1 MKIFSLLF
9 VFLMILT
16 GCDNV
21 TVEGPSIKI
30 TYNFSTKSEFNDHYL
45 PLQNDHGGIKSWVP
59 SQDRDCP
66 GGKVFTLADGH
77 KATFCPANGDESLF
91 K

>member
-1 MKIFSLLF
+1 MQRIAILFMLLS
-9 VFLMILT
+9 ILV
-16 GCDNV
+16 GCDDA
-21 TVEGPSIKI
+21 TVEGPGI
-30 TYNFSTKSEFNDHYL
+30 TVKYTFSTKSEFNEYYL

-59 SQDRDCP
+59 SEDMDCP
-66 GGKVFTLADGH
+66 GGKVFTLADGY

>member
-1 MKIFSLLF
+1 MKAISLLF
-9 VFLMILT
+9 IFLITLG

-30 TYNFSTKSEFNDHYL
+30 KYSFSTQSEFGEHFL
-45 PLQNDHGGIKSWVP
+45 PLQDKHGGIKSWVP
-59 SQDRDCP
+59 SKDSDCP

-77 KATFCPANGDESLF
+77 QATFCPANGDESLF

>member
-1 MKIFSLLF
+1 MKAISLLF
-9 VFLMILT
+9 IFLIMLG
-16 GCDNV
+16 GCDSV

-30 TYNFSTKSEFNDHYL
+30 KYNFSTKSEFNEHYL
-45 PLQNDHGGIKSWVP
+45 PLQNKHGGVKSWVP
-59 SQDRDCP
+59 SKDTDCP

-77 KATFCPANGDESLF
+77 TATFCPANGDESLF